1 MWSLLN
7 SRVFHFLDFLLINNS
22 NINHG
27 NSLKGNNDLCI
38 NKQQNVFIAKEDI
51 KLLISWLNYSL
62 YYEAITI

>member
-38 NKQQNVFIAKEDI
+38 NTQKEDI
-51 KLLISWLNYSL
+51 KLSISWLNYSL
-62 YYEAITI
+62 YNETITI

>member
-1 MWSLLN
+1 MWSSLN

-27 NSLKGNNDLCI
+27 NSLKGNDDLSVI
-38 NKQQNVFIAKEDI
+38 FIAKEDI